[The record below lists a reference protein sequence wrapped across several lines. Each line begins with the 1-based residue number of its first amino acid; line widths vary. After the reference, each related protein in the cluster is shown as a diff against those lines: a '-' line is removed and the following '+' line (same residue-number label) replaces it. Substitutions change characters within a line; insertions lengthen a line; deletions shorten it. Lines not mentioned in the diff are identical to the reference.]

1 MTPRKEAKRCFARR
15 ACPILSEDRTSA
27 LAGAV
32 RGELGTGT
40 AYAANTIGS
49 ADIIDGQ
56 VKSVDVANQDL
67 TSADIKDGA
76 INTFDV
82 ADNVGVAGVDIV
94 DGSLTGAD
102 VEDGSLTGFDIKD
115 SFIGQ
120 AELADGTV
128 NSAKTADNS
137 LTSADILLSTLQG
150 SDVAANTLTGA
161 DIDESSLSMPP
172 TTTATFAGQGNVGLG
187 TDVFTKVT
195 SKSLPAGSYA
205 IAATAN
211 VQIQLG
217 GAGTDQL
224 DTACELRNPSG
235 AFIGGGRDRRS
246 YPSDQTTT
254 VSLSMNGGATVPAG
268 GGEVGL
274 YCRFQGGAYSQPRTA
289 R

>member
-1 MTPRKEAKRCFARR
+1 MLRR
-15 ACPILSEDRTSA
+15 LPIYLRQNVLA
-27 LAGAV
+27 LLALFVA
-32 RGELGTGT
+32 LGTGT

-115 SFIGQ
+115 GFIGQ

-217 GAGTDQL
+217 ERAPTSLIPRVSCGTRV
-224 DTACELRNPSG
+224 ERSSG
-235 AFIGGGRDRRS
+235 VD
-246 YPSDQTTT
+246 
-254 VSLSMNGGATVPAG
+254 ATVAAIQATRPPPFR
-268 GGEVGL
+268 
-274 YCRFQGGAYSQPRTA
+274 CP
-289 R
+289 